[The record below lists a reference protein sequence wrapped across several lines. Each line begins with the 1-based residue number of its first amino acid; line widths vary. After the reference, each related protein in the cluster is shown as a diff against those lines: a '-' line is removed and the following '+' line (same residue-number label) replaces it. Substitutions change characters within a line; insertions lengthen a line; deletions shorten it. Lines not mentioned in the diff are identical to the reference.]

1 MATLQIIEYASLGND
16 ASGLTTPIPQLPPL
30 ATQNITFTGTAGQ
43 SNAPNKDT
51 RFVCLIADANYRFA
65 AGSNPTATSTDQ
77 RRLADNP
84 EFFGVN
90 PKHKISAVTA

>member
-16 ASGLTTPIPQLPPL
+16 ASGLIPQVPQLPPL

-43 SNAPNKDT
+43 SAALNKDT
-51 RFVCLIADANYRFA
+51 RFVCLIADAAYRFA

-77 RRLADNP
+77 RGLADSP
-84 EFFGVN
+84 EFFGVIAGQ
-90 PKHKISAVTA
+90 KISAIAE

>member
-43 SNAPNKDT
+43 SNALNKDT

-65 AGSNPTATSTDQ
+65 AGSNPTATSSSQ
-77 RRLADNP
+77 RHPADAG
-84 EFFGVN
+84 EYFGID
-90 PKHKISAVTA
+90 PASLIAAVTA